1 MFVERAKEI
10 IITIARANAGL
21 RQNIQRK
28 IIITIARADLNFR
41 RLKYRS
47 AL

>member
-28 IIITIARADLNFR
+28 IIITIARADFR